1 MSRRIVLTFV
11 AAGTVFLLAIQLV
24 PYGRQHTNP
33 PVGVEPPWTDEAF
46 HDLAARACFDCHS
59 NLTAW
64 PWYSNLAPISW
75 LVQSDVERGRS
86 ELNFSEWDRSSHRLR
101 EVAEVIQQGE
111 MPPAYYLLLHSG
123 ANLSA
128 AEKARLAQGLAGL
141 R

>member
-1 MSRRIVLTFV
+1 
-11 AAGTVFLLAIQLV
+11 
-24 PYGRQHTNP
+24 
-33 PVGVEPPWTDEAF
+33 
-46 HDLAARACFDCHS
+46 
-59 NLTAW
+59 
-64 PWYSNLAPISW
+64 
-75 LVQSDVERGRS
+75 VQSDVERGRS

-111 MPPAYYLLLHSG
+111 TPPAYYLLLHSG